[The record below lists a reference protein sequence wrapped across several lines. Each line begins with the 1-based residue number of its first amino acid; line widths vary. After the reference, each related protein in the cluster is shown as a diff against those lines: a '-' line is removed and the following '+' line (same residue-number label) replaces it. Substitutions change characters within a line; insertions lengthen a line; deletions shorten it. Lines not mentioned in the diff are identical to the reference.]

1 MDCFGAPEVI
11 GKIGTDIQDN
21 KCGWLVV
28 QALKRATPEQ
38 RQVLQVRTKDQ
49 VQCVTSVTSQQVW
62 LSGGSSLEESY
73 TGTIIISLTS
83 YMFTSLLVN
92 CALLEMIRKIL

>member
-62 LSGGSSLEESY
+62 LSGGSNLEDSY
-73 TGTIIISLTS
+73 AGTISL
-83 YMFTSLLVN
+83 
-92 CALLEMIRKIL
+92 